1 MMSPSPDKSSVAEGS
16 QGNAFV
22 DGPMSQ
28 RFNEA
33 DTKESTGIENHGA
46 SERPTLADQLRNRG
60 DSFSHLDRHACDSM
74 SDDDDEDGHD
84 ESDADPTKPHA
95 KKRKFVGGKKR
106 EIKNAREKERSSRIA
121 KQIDELRDMLTSCG
135 VVVPKGTKSSVLT
148 EVATFIRLL
157 QQQQVRSEVYVST
170 SGWMYGFVSSRQACA
185 LSPPPPSFDRSIRAV
200 TETCSYSKFS

>member
-1 MMSPSPDKSSVAEGS
+1 MMSPSPEKRSVAEGS

-28 RFNEA
+28 SFDA
-33 DTKESTGIENHGA
+33 TDKKESMGIENLGA
-46 SERPTLADQLRNRG
+46 SERLADQLRNRG

-121 KQIDELRDMLTSCG
+121 KQIDELRDMMTSCG

-157 QQQQVRSEVYVST
+157 QQQQVRSEMYVLT
-170 SGWMYGFVSSRQACA
+170 S
-185 LSPPPPSFDRSIRAV
+185 I
-200 TETCSYSKFS
+200 